1 MLGSLH
7 LMSITRSASVVW
19 EGNLRDGKGRVSL
32 DSSQAGQFPVSWPSR
47 VQEPN
52 GLTSPEELIAAAHAS
67 CFSMALSHGLTEAG
81 NAPTRLNTS
90 AHVDYKSG
98 VGITGITLVVRAEVA
113 GLTNDEFVAAAQNAK
128 ANCPI
133 SKALSTTP
141 ITLDAAL
148 A

>member
-1 MLGSLH
+1 
-7 LMSITRSASVVW
+7 MSVTRSASVVW
-19 EGNLRDGKGRVSL
+19 EGNLREGKGHVSF
-32 DSSQAGQFPVSWPSR
+32 DSSKAGTFPVSWPSR

-52 GLTSPEELIAAAHAS
+52 GMTSPEELIAAAHAS
-67 CFSMALSHGLTEAG
+67 CFSMALSHGLTEGG
-81 NAPTRLNTS
+81 NPPTRLSTS
-90 AHVDYKSG
+90 ATVDYTSG
-98 VGITGITLVVRAEVA
+98 VGITGITLTVRGEVP
-113 GLTNDEFVAAAQNAK
+113 GMSSQDFVAAAETAK

>member
-1 MLGSLH
+1 
-7 LMSITRSASVVW
+7 MSVTRSASVVW
-19 EGNLRDGKGRVSL
+19 EGNLREGKGQVSF
-32 DSSQAGQFPVSWPSR
+32 DSSAAGVFPVSWPSR

-52 GLTSPEELIAAAHAS
+52 GMTSPEELIAAAHAS

-81 NAPTRLNTS
+81 HAPTRLSTS
-90 AHVDYKSG
+90 ATVDYKSG
-98 VGITGITLVVRAEVA
+98 VGITGITLAVRGEVP
-113 GLTNDEFVAAAQNAK
+113 GMTNDQFVAAAETAK

-141 ITLDAAL
+141 ITLDASL